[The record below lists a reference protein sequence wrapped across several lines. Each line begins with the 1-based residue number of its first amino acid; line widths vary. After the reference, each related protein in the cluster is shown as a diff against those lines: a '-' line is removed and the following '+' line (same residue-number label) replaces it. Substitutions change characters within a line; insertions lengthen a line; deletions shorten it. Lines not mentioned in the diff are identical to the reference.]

1 MKLFDTFLPVV
12 GIIAGAAAIGL
23 GSYIYSKAR
32 AEKETKEECASM
44 VKEEVVS
51 YAFGASATEIEDKP
65 DDELTAAEKLTEKV
79 NEAVDRRLEDAFLTT
94 DECKD
99 MEDGKKIAAAGVV
112 AVLAGVSL
120 FKATI
125 KNKDITYNS
134 LLFDIYDWR
143 ERWAN
148 RTRALSGLVNSLDR
162 AMEGFGKEQEV
173 SQLCQFDRL
182 AVSLGEMRFRALS
195 EMLASYDEL
204 FKRRLKKANYNDF
217 TYVGL
222 DLLDKYAYDEDYEL

>member
-99 MEDGKKIAAAGVV
+99 MEDGKRLLQ
-112 AVLAGVSL
+112 LA
-120 FKATI
+120 
-125 KNKDITYNS
+125 
-134 LLFDIYDWR
+134 LLQFLL
-143 ERWAN
+143 AC
-148 RTRALSGLVNSLDR
+148 LCL
-162 AMEGFGKEQEV
+162 K
-173 SQLCQFDRL
+173 QL
-182 AVSLGEMRFRALS
+182 
-195 EMLASYDEL
+195 
-204 FKRRLKKANYNDF
+204 
-217 TYVGL
+217 
-222 DLLDKYAYDEDYEL
+222 